1 MPLSRCLTCE
11 GASCHIHRFR
21 RASRVAR
28 PSQGG
33 ERRTAVWTSRHEDLG
48 SAWVV
53 SPSVADPRIPS
64 IAVWF
69 VLGAPPPGAAVDAGL
84 DAVARGR
91 RAERAADGG
100 VLSVPHGLDVAKGT
114 ANACATRWPDSPL
127 IAPVTAYHHR
137 SCVETYRRSI
147 WNAAIRGDLT
157 RRCPSAR
164 SCSTDWA

>member
-1 MPLSRCLTCE
+1 MMRGQAIAPQGIRGHPSLCC
-11 GASCHIHRFR
+11 R
-21 RASRVAR
+21 RASAPATR
-28 PSQGG
+28 
-33 ERRTAVWTSRHEDLG
+33 SRFL
-48 SAWVV
+48 V
-53 SPSVADPRIPS
+53 SPVSLPVQPVSRRPRDQR
-64 IAVWF
+64 
-69 VLGAPPPGAAVDAGL
+69 LRDLPPRRRSPPAGDAGL
-84 DAVARGR
+84 NAVARVR
-91 RAERAADGG
+91 RAARAADGG

-127 IAPVTAYHHR
+127 IAPVTAYRHR